1 MAKTF
6 KGRVVVPGTVTA
18 KALVSHGG
26 FNTLASYQSA
36 LMFGDKDVKCGD
48 QNNPDIYK
56 KPMIG
61 VALCLPQTIG
71 STTGGMV
78 FYTAGALGKLPACM
92 CFSKPIRRRHPLR
105 RVDGDA
111 YARCRFSRRRVPR
124 ICQDRHERHARRG
137 WDGDGRM
144 KCAIYGAG
152 SLGTVLGA
160 YMTKGGVPVEL
171 VNRNRAHVDALREKG
186 AHITGTVD
194 FSTPV
199 TAITPEEITAP
210 YDVIFLMT
218 KQLHNKEVVT
228 FLKPLLAPD
237 GVIVTFQ
244 NGIPEPGI
252 AEIVGE
258 SHTIGCVVEW
268 GATMDAPG
276 ECVLTSDPD
285 SLSFHMGGMQ
295 GVSDAKLAEVRSLLE
310 KMCPVAMEDNL
321 LGARW
326 SKLLINATFSGLGTV
341 VGGVFG
347 DVSEKKDARRVAVR
361 CMKECIDVGHAAG
374 ATFAPVQG
382 KDLTK
387 LFYYKNGFKRAIAE
401 LLVPIAMKKH
411 RAIEPSMLQDLKKG
425 KPCEIDAINGV
436 VCEWGRK
443 CGVPTPINDRI
454 VEIVKKEQTGELP
467 LEEKNIRFFDDLL

>member
-1 MAKTF
+1 
-6 KGRVVVPGTVTA
+6 
-18 KALVSHGG
+18 
-26 FNTLASYQSA
+26 
-36 LMFGDKDVKCGD
+36 
-48 QNNPDIYK
+48 
-56 KPMIG
+56 
-61 VALCLPQTIG
+61 
-71 STTGGMV
+71 
-78 FYTAGALGKLPACM
+78 
-92 CFSKPIRRRHPLR
+92 
-105 RVDGDA
+105 
-111 YARCRFSRRRVPR
+111 
-124 ICQDRHERHARRG
+124 
-137 WDGDGRM
+137 M

-160 YMTKGGVPVEL
+160 YMTKGGIPVEL

-199 TAITPEEITAP
+199 TAITPEEMTAP

-387 LFYYKNGFKRAIAE
+387 LFYYKNGFKHAIAE

-454 VEIVKKEQTGELP
+454 VEIVKKEQAGELP

>member
-1 MAKTF
+1 
-6 KGRVVVPGTVTA
+6 
-18 KALVSHGG
+18 
-26 FNTLASYQSA
+26 
-36 LMFGDKDVKCGD
+36 
-48 QNNPDIYK
+48 
-56 KPMIG
+56 
-61 VALCLPQTIG
+61 
-71 STTGGMV
+71 
-78 FYTAGALGKLPACM
+78 
-92 CFSKPIRRRHPLR
+92 
-105 RVDGDA
+105 
-111 YARCRFSRRRVPR
+111 
-124 ICQDRHERHARRG
+124 
-137 WDGDGRM
+137 M

-160 YMTKGGVPVEL
+160 YMTKGGIPVEL

-199 TAITPEEITAP
+199 TAITPEEMTAP

-244 NGIPEPGI
+244 NGIPAPGI

-295 GVSDAKLAEVRSLLE
+295 GVSDAKLPEDRSLLE
-310 KMCPVAMEDNL
+310 KMCPEPLEDNIL
-321 LGARW
+321 RARC

-387 LFYYKNGFKRAIAE
+387 LFFKRAIAE

-454 VEIVKKEQTGELP
+454 VEIVKKEQAGELP